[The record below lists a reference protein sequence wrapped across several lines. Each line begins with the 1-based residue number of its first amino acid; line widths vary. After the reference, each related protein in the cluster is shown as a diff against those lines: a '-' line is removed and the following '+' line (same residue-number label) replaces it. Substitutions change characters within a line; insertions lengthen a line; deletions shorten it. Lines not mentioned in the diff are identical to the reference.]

1 MKYSEFF
8 IPTQKEKSSDA
19 KIKSHILMIKSGMI
33 RQETSGIYSWLPLG
47 FRILQKI
54 IKIIEKFHEAAGVNQ
69 ILMPTIQSADIWKQS
84 DRYETYGKE
93 MLRIIDRHEKELL
106 YGPTN
111 EEMITVLAKSFIKSY
126 KNLPRY
132 FFHIQS
138 KFRDEIRPRFGVM
151 RAREFL
157 MKDAYSFDLDEKSG
171 EKTYLM
177 FFKLYLKIFK
187 ELGIN
192 VIPVRAPA
200 GEIGGNLSHEF
211 HLIVESGESEIYL
224 DESLISSDFNN
235 YSIDDVMALSSY
247 TDEFFKTNEIKL
259 NLKKFKS
266 IELGHIFLFGNKY
279 SKSFNFFVDGEK
291 DKFFPFMGSYGIGV
305 SRIPAAVIESSNKKD
320 GVIWP
325 KNISPFSS
333 IILNL
338 DHKSDSVNKFCEEI
352 YSSLKDDEIDIL
364 YDNRNER
371 PGVKFSDAELM
382 GIPLIII
389 IGKDYLNKQSITLI
403 NKYSNLEIDVPK
415 SEAKNEI
422 KRFIDELND

>member
-389 IGKDYLNKQSITLI
+389 IGKKLSKQTKYYLNK
-403 NKYSNLEIDVPK
+403 
-415 SEAKNEI
+415 
-422 KRFIDELND
+422 